1 MSTDNMFNPYASTQP
16 GAARPL
22 PQRPHNP
29 LLDKIQEAAAQAAAA
44 EEPVAALAATQ
55 PWEQPHVAAISN
67 NPPEEISM
75 IENIPAA
82 QGFDAPFAGAAQPD
96 VDAPALA
103 QNSGVADGSED
114 VRTVEDLPA
123 KAGIIDYRQGD
134 GLPSLMSA
142 AQAAELAGRLDGI
155 SIASTFPVEHRE
167 ALKTKEG
174 TPRMSKAGKQ
184 MFKKVSVPTNVS
196 VLVSGA
202 EHLGFVM
209 DEEYAV
215 RLVAE
220 QMIWRVQGHMAAQGV
235 SIREG
240 WMFDQ
245 DWLSKHFGTTNL
257 MEAVEAE
264 LRPWAAT
271 KVSALSAATQQ
282 AMCSSVTDAEEIIS
296 IYDTVEKAASA
307 YLSKLLKGTGS
318 KAQIAQQLAPITK
331 AKAKWEQYVT
341 RSEKATA
348 EGKAAPKPP
357 VIKALTAETP
367 KGIRA
372 VAGVLLTAESKRQ
385 AMTEKFKA
393 GNYPARFSEEE
404 VAEYINGTL
413 EYSIQMQTVSCW
425 LQQIATT
432 MQATEQRKLQKYAA
446 DSTAAAA
453 IEDDFDLI

>member
-1 MSTDNMFNPYASTQP
+1 MSHDNMFNPYASAAA

-22 PQRPHNP
+22 PQRPANP
-29 LLDKIQEAAAQAAAA
+29 FLDKIQEAAAKAAAS
-44 EEPVAALAATQ
+44 EEPVAMAATQ
-55 PWEQPHVAAISN
+55 PWEQPHVAAPLN
-67 NPPEEISM
+67 TPTEETPM
-75 IENIPAA
+75 TENTIPAA
-82 QGFDAPFAGAAQPD
+82 QGFDAPFAAA
-96 VDAPALA
+96 APVFDTAVET
-103 QNSGVADGSED
+103 QDD
-114 VRTVEDLPA
+114 VRTAEDLPA
-123 KAGIIDYRQGD
+123 KAGIIDYRQGE

-142 AQAAELAGRLDGI
+142 TQAAELAGRLDGI

-174 TPRMSKAGKQ
+174 LPRLSKAGKQ

-196 VLVSGA
+196 VLVSGQ

-235 SIREG
+235 SIKEG

-257 MEAVEAE
+257 MEAIEAE

-296 IYDTVEKAASA
+296 IYDNVEKAAST
-307 YLSKLLKGTGS
+307 YLSKLLKGNGS

-341 RSEKATA
+341 RSEKAAA

-372 VAGVLLTAESKRQ
+372 VAGVLLTADSKRQ
-385 AMTEKFKA
+385 AMCEKFKA
-393 GNYPARFSEEE
+393 GNYPARFSAAE
-404 VAEYINGTL
+404 VQEYIDGTM
-413 EYSIQMQTVSCW
+413 EYSIQMQTVACW
-425 LQQIATT
+425 LQQVATN

-453 IEDDFDLI
+453 VEDDFDLI

>member
-55 PWEQPHVAAISN
+55 PWEQPHVAATFN

-82 QGFDAPFAGAAQPD
+82 QGFDAPFAGAAQPA

-114 VRTVEDLPA
+114 ARTVEDLPA
-123 KAGIIDYRQGD
+123 KAGIIDYRQGE
-134 GLPSLMSA
+134 GLPNLMTPM
-142 AQAAELAGRLDGI
+142 QAAELAQRLDGI

-167 ALKTKEG
+167 ALKTKDGE
-174 TPRMSKAGKQ
+174 PRKTKAGKQ
-184 MFKKVSVPTNVS
+184 MFKKVRVPTNVS
-196 VLVSGA
+196 VLVSG
-202 EHLGFVM
+202 EDNLGFVV
-209 DEEYAV
+209 DEEYAL
-215 RLVAE
+215 RLITE
-220 QMIWRVQGHMAAQGV
+220 QMIWRVQGHMSAQGV
-235 SIREG
+235 SIKEN

-245 DWLSKHFGTTNL
+245 NWLSKHFGTTNF
-257 MEAVEAE
+257 MEAIEAE

-282 AMCSSVTDAEEIIS
+282 AMCSSVTDAEEIVG
-296 IYDTVEKAASA
+296 IYETVEKAANT

-331 AKAKWEQYVT
+331 AKAKWEQYIG
-341 RSEKATA
+341 RCEKAETD
-348 EGKAAPKPP
+348 GKATPKPP

-372 VAGVLLTAESKRQ
+372 VAGVLLTADSKRQ
-385 AMTEKFKA
+385 AMTEKFKS
-393 GNYPARFSEEE
+393 GNYPARFSPEE
-404 VAEYINGTL
+404 VQEYIDGTQ
-413 EYSIQMQTVSCW
+413 EYSIQMQTVACW

-453 IEDDFDLI
+453 VEDDFDLI

>member
-1 MSTDNMFNPYASTQP
+1 MSDMFNPYASTQP

-22 PQRPHNP
+22 PQRPNNP
-29 LLDKIQEAAAQAAAA
+29 FLDKIQEAAAKAAAA
-44 EEPVAALAATQ
+44 EEPVALGATQ
-55 PWEQPHVAAISN
+55 PWEQPYVAAATFT
-67 NPPEEISM
+67 NPPEEIPM
-75 IENIPAA
+75 IENNIQAA
-82 QGFDAPFAGAAQPD
+82 QGFDAPFAGAAQPT
-96 VDAPALA
+96 VDADTD
-103 QNSGVADGSED
+103 GVGD
-114 VRTVEDLPA
+114 VRTIEDLPA
-123 KAGIIDYRQGD
+123 KAGIIDYRAGE

-174 TPRMSKAGKQ
+174 TPRLSKAGKQ

-196 VLVSGA
+196 VLVSGT

-220 QMIWRVQGHMAAQGV
+220 QLIWRVQGHMAAQGV
-235 SIREG
+235 SIKEG

-282 AMCSSVTDAEEIIS
+282 AMCSSVTDAEEIVS
-296 IYDTVEKAASA
+296 IYDAVEKAAST

-331 AKAKWEQYVT
+331 AKAKWEQYIA
-341 RSEKATA
+341 RSEKAA
-348 EGKAAPKPP
+348 ADGKAAPKAP

-372 VAGVLLTAESKRQ
+372 VAGVLLTADSKRQ
-385 AMTEKFKA
+385 AMAEKFKS
-393 GNYPARFSEEE
+393 GNYPARFSAQE
-404 VAEYINGTL
+404 VHEYIDGTL

-432 MQATEQRKLQKYAA
+432 MQVAEQKKLQKYAA
-446 DSTAAAA
+446 DSTAAAT

>member
-1 MSTDNMFNPYASTQP
+1 
-16 GAARPL
+16 
-22 PQRPHNP
+22 
-29 LLDKIQEAAAQAAAA
+29 
-44 EEPVAALAATQ
+44 
-55 PWEQPHVAAISN
+55 
-67 NPPEEISM
+67 
-75 IENIPAA
+75 
-82 QGFDAPFAGAAQPD
+82 
-96 VDAPALA
+96 
-103 QNSGVADGSED
+103 
-114 VRTVEDLPA
+114 
-123 KAGIIDYRQGD
+123 
-134 GLPSLMSA
+134 
-142 AQAAELAGRLDGI
+142 
-155 SIASTFPVEHRE
+155 
-167 ALKTKEG
+167 
-174 TPRMSKAGKQ
+174 
-184 MFKKVSVPTNVS
+184 
-196 VLVSGA
+196 
-202 EHLGFVM
+202 M

-257 MEAVEAE
+257 MDAVEAE

-296 IYDTVEKAASA
+296 IYDNVEKAASA

-372 VAGVLLTAESKRQ
+372 VAGVLLTADSKRQ

-453 IEDDFDLI
+453 VEDDFDLI

>member
-1 MSTDNMFNPYASTQP
+1 MSHDMFNPYASAQP
-16 GAARPL
+16 GATRPL
-22 PQRPHNP
+22 PQRPSNP
-29 LLDKIQEAAAQAAAA
+29 LLEKIQEAAAKAAAA
-44 EEPVAALAATQ
+44 EEPVAMAATQ
-55 PWEQPHVAAISN
+55 PWEQPHVAAPFNTPI
-67 NPPEEISM
+67 EEIPM
-75 IENIPAA
+75 TENTTPAA
-82 QGFDAPFAGAAQPD
+82 QGFDAPFAGAAQPV
-96 VDAPALA
+96 VDATT
-103 QNSGVADGSED
+103 DGAED

-123 KAGIIDYRQGD
+123 KAGIIDYRQGE

-174 TPRMSKAGKQ
+174 TPRLSKAGKQ

-196 VLVSGA
+196 VLVSGT

-220 QMIWRVQGHMAAQGV
+220 QLIWRVQGHMAAQGV
-235 SIREG
+235 SIKEG

-282 AMCSSVTDAEEIIS
+282 AMCSSVTDAEEIVS
-296 IYDTVEKAASA
+296 IYDSVEKAAST
-307 YLSKLLKGTGS
+307 YLSKLLKGNGS

-331 AKAKWEQYVT
+331 AKAKWEQYIA
-341 RSEKATA
+341 RSEKAA
-348 EGKAAPKPP
+348 ADGKAAPKAP

-372 VAGVLLTAESKRQ
+372 VAGVLLTADSKRQ

-393 GNYPARFSEEE
+393 GNYPDRFSAEE

-453 IEDDFDLI
+453 VEDDFDLI